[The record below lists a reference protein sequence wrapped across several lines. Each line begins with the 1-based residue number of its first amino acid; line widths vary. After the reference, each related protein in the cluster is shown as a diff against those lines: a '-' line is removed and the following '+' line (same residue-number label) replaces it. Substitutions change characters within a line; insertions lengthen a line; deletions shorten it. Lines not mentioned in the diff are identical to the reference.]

1 MFAKR
6 MGNPAQLVGQ
16 TISHYRVIE
25 KLGGGGM
32 GVVYKAEDIRLDRFV
47 ALKFLPEN
55 VAQDAQSLERF
66 RREARAASA
75 LNHPNICTVYDIGEQ
90 DGKAFIVMEYLD
102 GTTLKH
108 VINYRP
114 MELDTLVSVGIEIA
128 DALDAAHAQGIVHR
142 DIKPANIFVTK
153 RGHAKILDFG
163 LAKVT
168 QAAPRPSDSSGV
180 TVGFTVAEK
189 HLTSPGSAMGTV
201 AYMSPEQA
209 KGKELDARTDLFS
222 FGAVLY
228 EMATGMVPFRGDTS
242 ALIFQAILDRAP
254 TSPIRLNPDLPLKLE
269 DIINKALE
277 KDRDV
282 RYQVASEMRADL
294 KRLKRDTESGK
305 YAAGETHV
313 LPNTTRALAPLR
325 RRWRTAVALI
335 LSSLALA
342 LIGIGVYRLAGQK
355 KTLAPFQTMTI
366 ERLTTTGKARK
377 VAISPD
383 GKYVAYVTGEA
394 GEQSLWVRQTATRSD
409 IRIIL
414 PTAEYYGGLAFSP
427 DGNYVYYV
435 RSRSPYVSG
444 ALYQIPALGGESRK
458 VVDHVDSPVAF
469 SPEGKRV
476 AFVRDNPG
484 SQTALMV
491 AGLDGSGERQLSARK
506 IPDPFVESGMAWSAD
521 GKNIAIGA
529 YSGGECYVMIFQVAD
544 GSAKRVGSRGWRY
557 ILRVAWLAD
566 SSGLVLG
573 AEEAPNMPVQLW
585 ELSCPDGQARRITN
599 DLNDYVDLDVTADS
613 RALVTV
619 LRELRSN
626 LWLDSRDTPNQTIQI
641 GFGAATQE
649 GLFGLTWTA
658 EGRIA
663 YASLASGRR
672 ELWVMEA
679 DGSHPRQ
686 LTSEA
691 DLQFFSSPSA
701 CLDGSI
707 LFASGAYGSAN
718 IWSIDR
724 EGGNRK
730 QLTHEGTNGVPSC
743 SPDGK
748 WIVFNSS
755 RGGDYTLWRIPIQG
769 GTPEQ
774 LTNYASAYPA
784 VSPDGKWIA
793 FDDYT
798 NPRGSKIEV
807 IPFAGGQPVQ
817 TFDYSASTL
826 AGSPIIRWTQ
836 DGRDLTYIRDQQGVS
851 NIWAQPLSG
860 GPPRQLTDFT
870 AGQIFNF
877 AWSRD
882 GHQLALARGSQTS
895 DVVLIRSSLR

>member
-6 MGNPAQLVGQ
+6 MGTPTQLVGQ
-16 TISHYRVIE
+16 TVSHYRVIE

-55 VAQDAQSLERF
+55 VAQDRQALERF

-75 LNHPNICTVYDIGEQ
+75 LNHPNICTIYDIGEQ

-114 MELDTLVSVGIEIA
+114 MELETLLSLGIEIA
-128 DALDAAHAQGIVHR
+128 DALDAAHVQGIVHR

-153 RGHAKILDFG
+153 RGHTKILDFG

-168 QAAPRPSDSSGV
+168 QPATRSSEPSGV
-180 TVGFTVAEK
+180 TAEATVAEE
-189 HLTSPGSAMGTV
+189 HLTSAGSTIGTV

-242 ALIFQAILDRAP
+242 ALVFQAILDRAP
-254 TSPIRLNPDLPLKLE
+254 TSPIRLNPDLPPKVE

-305 YAAGETHV
+305 SAAAETYS
-313 LPNTTRALAPLR
+313 LPRALAPLR
-325 RRWRTAVALI
+325 RRWRTAAVLA
-335 LSSLALA
+335 LSSLALV
-342 LIGIGVYRLAGQK
+342 LIGVSVYRFVGRN
-355 KTLAPFQTMTI
+355 KTLAPFETMTI
-366 ERLTTTGKARK
+366 ERVTTTGKARR

-409 IRIIL
+409 IQIIP
-414 PTAEYYGGLAFSP
+414 PTAVYYGGLTFSP

-435 RSRSPYVSG
+435 RSLNAYLAG

-458 VVDHVDSPVAF
+458 LVDRLDSPVAF

-476 AFVRDNPG
+476 AFVRENPG
-484 SQTALMV
+484 SETALVV
-491 AGLDGSGERQLSARK
+491 AGADGSEERQLSARK
-506 IPDPFVESGMAWSAD
+506 IPNLFTDSGMAWSPD
-521 GKNIAIGA
+521 GTSIAIGA
-529 YSGGECYVMIFQVAD
+529 YSGGKCYVMTVQVAD
-544 GSAKRVGSRGWRY
+544 GSVKQVGSRGWRY

-573 AEEAPNMPVQLW
+573 AEEAPNAPIQLW
-585 ELSCPDGQARRITN
+585 ELSYPDGLARRITN

-613 RALVTV
+613 SALVTV

-626 LWLDSRDTPNQTIQI
+626 IWLGDRGMASQAKQI

-649 GLFGLTWTA
+649 GLFGLAWTA

-686 LTSEA
+686 LTSNA
-691 DLQFFSSPSA
+691 DLQFFSSPSS
-701 CLDGSI
+701 CPDGSI
-707 LFASGAYGSAN
+707 LFASGAYGSSN
-718 IWSIDR
+718 IWRIDAD
-724 EGGNRK
+724 GGNQK
-730 QLTHEGTNGVPSC
+730 QLTQGGTNGAPSC

-748 WIVFNSS
+748 WAVFNASH
-755 RGGDYTLWRIPIQG
+755 GGDYALWRVPIQG

-774 LTNYASAYPA
+774 LTNYASSYPA

-793 FDDYT
+793 FNDYT
-798 NPRGSKIEV
+798 QPRATKIGV
-807 IPFAGGQPVQ
+807 IPFTGGQPVW
-817 TFDYSASTL
+817 TFDYSVSSF
-826 AGSPIIRWTQ
+826 AGYPVIHWTQ
-836 DGRDLTYIRDQQGVS
+836 DGRDLTYIRDQQGVT
-851 NIWAQPLSG
+851 NIWAQPLDG
-860 GPPRQLTDFT
+860 GPPKKLTDFT
-870 AGQIFNF
+870 TGQIFNF
-877 AWSRD
+877 VWSKD